1 MKVAPPPILY
11 KYIPVEDWLPHLMN
25 GDSMLFS
32 SRTTFNDPYDSRSAF
47 QVDQSKEGRKW
58 LLDKFKVEQSHWSPA
73 ERIRKANQALQR
85 LRLPS
90 IDGDEVALDN
100 VGILCLAEHWNNM
113 LMWSHYAK
121 QHAGICV
128 GFRTDIDFFRIAFK
142 VEYIS
147 EFPVILRPQDDQE
160 VILQKALLMK
170 AECWKYESEWR
181 IIKRPMSESE
191 RMVIQQKNGYLSVED
206 RRILSDHHGV
216 GCYSFDKFA
225 IESVTLGSRITD
237 ELALKVIRAVDSA
250 GLKIPIYTVA
260 PPNLQYQLV
269 RHEFKA

>member
-1 MKVAPPPILY
+1 
-11 KYIPVEDWLPHLMN
+11 
-25 GDSMLFS
+25 MLFS

-58 LLDKFKVEQSHWSPA
+58 LLDKLKVEQSHCSPA

-225 IESVTLGSRITD
+225 IESVTLGSRITN
-237 ELALKVIRAVDSA
+237 EHALKVIRAVDGA